1 MKKIIGYSV
10 LGLLGIVLI
19 LGIYGIR
26 KFNNTYF
33 KERPAYLELSHESQP
48 MDFKWTHSKVD
59 EGHIEYQTGL
69 LIPVQIDSLEH
80 NLYMQFDTGA
90 PDSFFYEKDLISL
103 RKMGY
108 DIKEVSKDGIR
119 FVESLNLNLG
129 GKPVNLSM
137 VKIYPN
143 YGNTFSAE
151 FDPKINITI
160 GTIGSDILVDR
171 ITSIDFKNQTIQ
183 FFEERPE
190 WMQQLNGFKTFDF
203 PGRRVM
209 LPATVDGKQYEFLY
223 DSGCSAFGLITTKQR
238 FNKYTEVS
246 TPVESFGAK
255 SWEDKI
261 YINSKSSNYPLT
273 IGGTKLTMKRVSCV
287 DMYAFLQPLVTPFTR
302 IGGWM
307 GNQAI
312 NESHLIL
319 DTKSKE
325 FLILTT
331 I

>member
-10 LGLLGIVLI
+10 LGLIGLALI
-19 LGIYGIR
+19 LGIFGIR
-26 KFNNTYF
+26 HFNNKYF
-33 KERPAYLELSHESQP
+33 KERPAYLELTHGSQA
-48 MDFKWTHSKVD
+48 MHFKWTNQKV

-69 LIPVQIDSLEH
+69 LIPVQIQDLEH

-90 PDSFFYEKDLISL
+90 PDSFFYEKDLKSL
-103 RKMGY
+103 RNLGY
-108 DIKEVSKDGIR
+108 AIEEVQKDGFR
-119 FVESLNLNLG
+119 FVKSLKLKLG
-129 GKPVNLSM
+129 GQPVTLSM

-151 FDPKINITI
+151 FNSKININI
-160 GTIGSDILVDR
+160 GAIGSDILVDR

-183 FFEERPE
+183 FFEQRPE
-190 WMQQLNGFKTFDF
+190 WMQGLKGFKAFDF

-209 LPATVDGKQYEFLY
+209 LPAIVDGKKYEFLY

-238 FNKYTEVS
+238 FEKYSDAS

-261 YINSKSSNYPLT
+261 YINSKSSDYPLS
-273 IGGTKLTMKRVSCV
+273 IGGAKLTMKRVSCV

-312 NESHLIL
+312 NESRLIL

-325 FLILTT
+325 FLITN
-331 I
+331 

>member
-10 LGLLGIVLI
+10 LGLLSLVLI
-19 LGIYGIR
+19 LGIFGIR
-26 KFNNTYF
+26 KFNNKYF
-33 KERPAYLELSHESQP
+33 KERPAYLELIHESQP
-48 MDFKWTHSKVD
+48 MDFKWTHQKVD
-59 EGHIEYQTGL
+59 EGHIEYQSGL
-69 LIPVQIDSLEH
+69 LIPVQIGSLQH
-80 NLYMQFDTGA
+80 NLNMQFDTGA

-103 RKMGY
+103 RNLGY
-108 DIKEVSKDGIR
+108 DIEEVQKDGFR
-119 FVESLNLNLG
+119 FVKAIKLNLG
-129 GKPVNLSM
+129 GKPVTLTM

-143 YGNTFSAE
+143 YGNSFSAE
-151 FDPKINITI
+151 FNSKTNII
-160 GTIGSDILVDR
+160 VGTIGSDILVDR
-171 ITSIDFKNQTIQ
+171 ITSIDFKNKTIQ

-190 WMQQLNGFKTFDF
+190 WMQDLNGFKTFDF

-238 FNKYTEVS
+238 FEKYTDIS

-261 YINSKSSNYPLT
+261 YINSKASDYPLT
-273 IGGTKLTMKRVSCV
+273 LGGVQLRMNRVSCV
-287 DMYAFLQPLVTPFTR
+287 DMYSFLQPLVTPFTR

-319 DTKSKE
+319 DTKTKE
-325 FLILTT
+325 FLIT

>member
-10 LGLLGIVLI
+10 LGLLALILI
-19 LGIYGIR
+19 LGVFGIR
-26 KFNNTYF
+26 KFNNKYF
-33 KERPAYLELSHESQP
+33 KESPAYLQLSHESQP
-48 MDFKWTHSKVD
+48 IDFKWTNQKV
-59 EGHIEYQTGL
+59 EGQIEYQAAL
-69 LIPVQIDSLEH
+69 LIPIQIGSLQH
-80 NLYMQFDTGA
+80 NMYMQFDTGA
-90 PDSFFYEKDLISL
+90 PDSFLYEKDLISL
-103 RKMGY
+103 RNLGF
-108 DIKEVSKDGIR
+108 DIKEVKKDGFR
-119 FVESLNLNLG
+119 FVKSLKLNMG
-129 GKPVNLSM
+129 GKPVTLSM

-143 YGNTFSAE
+143 YGNSFSAE
-151 FDPKINITI
+151 FNSKVNIVI

-171 ITSIDFKNQTIQ
+171 ITSIDFKNKTIQ

-190 WMQQLNGFKTFDF
+190 WMKNLNGFQTFDF

-209 LPATVDGKQYEFLY
+209 LPATVDGKKYEFLY

-238 FNKYTEVS
+238 FKKYTEIS
-246 TPVESFGAK
+246 TPSKFFGAK

-261 YINSKSSNYPLT
+261 YINSKASDYPLN
-273 IGGTKLTMKRVSCV
+273 IGGAQLSMKRVSCV

-319 DTKSKE
+319 DTQTKE
-325 FLILTT
+325 FLIT

>member
-1 MKKIIGYSV
+1 MKRIIGYSV
-10 LGLLGIVLI
+10 LGLLGLVFI

-48 MDFKWTHSKVD
+48 MNFKWTHQKV
-59 EGHIEYQTGL
+59 EGHIEYQSAL
-69 LIPVQIDSLEH
+69 LIPVQIGNLQH
-80 NLYMQFDTGA
+80 NLNMQFDTGA
-90 PDSFFYEKDLISL
+90 PDSFLYEKDLISL
-103 RKMGY
+103 RNLGY
-108 DIKEVSKDGIR
+108 TFEEVEKDGFR
-119 FVESLNLNLG
+119 FVKSLKLTLG
-129 GKPVNLSM
+129 GKPVTLSM

-143 YGNTFSAE
+143 YGNTFSADLNPE
-151 FDPKINITI
+151 TNVCI

-190 WMQQLNGFKTFDF
+190 WMQDLNGFKAFDF

-209 LPATVDGKQYEFLY
+209 LPAVVDGKEYEFLY
-223 DSGCSAFGLITTKQR
+223 DSGCSAFGLITTKNR
-238 FNKYTEVS
+238 FEKYTDE
-246 TPVESFGAK
+246 TAPVERFAAK
-255 SWEDKI
+255 SWEDKF
-261 YINSKSSNYPLT
+261 YINSKASDYALS
-273 IGGTKLTMKRVSCV
+273 IGGAQLRMNRVSCV

-312 NESHLIL
+312 NESQLIL
-319 DTKSKE
+319 DTKTKE
-325 FLILTT
+325 FLIT